1 MKSHLYLQVVEAV
14 DKCLIKLQLDY
25 IDLMLIHAPGF
36 PPNYVPKVLS
46 KEMVDKKD
54 AIKDVSEARI
64 VMWEALQFCQKQGKV
79 KHIGVSNYNRDHI
92 EQMLKNP
99 R

>member
-1 MKSHLYLQVVEAV
+1 MAEKQA
-14 DKCLIKLQLDY
+14 
-25 IDLMLIHAPGF
+25 
-36 PPNYVPKVLS
+36 
-46 KEMVDKKD
+46 
-54 AIKDVSEARI
+54 AIKDMSEARI
-64 VMWEALQFCQKQGKV
+64 VMWEGLQFCQKQGKV